1 MSASGFTPIQL
12 YHSTTATTIPSSG
25 NLANGELGLNIAD
38 MKLYAKNSSGVVTL
52 LASNSSA
59 SATVSSVQVSGGT
72 TGLTTSGGPITTS
85 GIITFAGT
93 LIAANGGTGFSSY
106 TTGDMLFAS
115 GATAISKL
123 SLGVTNYV
131 LTAGASAPQ
140 YVAQSTLAAGSAINL
155 AGGTAGASPYQTG
168 SGATSFLSLG
178 VAGYV
183 LAAGASAPQYVA
195 QNTLAAGS
203 AGNITGGAANQVVF
217 QSGASTTSFVTA
229 PVTVGT
235 VLSWT
240 GSAFAWAAAP
250 AATTTTNI
258 AGGTQYQIPFQS
270 GVSTTTFNANLTFDS
285 ATNTFG
291 TTNITTTGAITA
303 PSVGSIIR
311 FYFSSTLP
319 AAGPNHGAVAH
330 LHSTGKLYYAHS
342 SAWQIITSGLGTA
355 DTAGTVTPVGSAGQ
369 ILTNDGAGGL
379 TSNTT
384 GTGVVTA
391 LGVNVGSSGAFV
403 PQSGA
408 LTQYG
413 VIYAS
418 STTALATTA
427 VGTATHV
434 LTSNGSGVAP
444 TFQVLPPLINISGGV
459 AGAVPYQTAPSTTG
473 FTAAGSAG
481 QYLQSNGTSAPT
493 WVTLA
498 VSDNSLL
505 YYFFS

>member
-303 PSVGSIIR
+303 PQVGNMIP
-311 FYFSSTLP
+311 FYYANQ
-319 AAGPNHGAVAH
+319 AAFPSAATSHGALAH
-330 LHSTGKLYYAHS
+330 SHADGAMYFAHS
-342 SAWQIITSGLGTA
+342 SAWIRLLNDGGPLGT
-355 DTAGTVTPVGSAGQ
+355 P
-369 ILTNDGAGGL
+369 
-379 TSNTT
+379 
-384 GTGVVTA
+384 
-391 LGVNVGSSGAFV
+391 SS
-403 PQSGA
+403 
-408 LTQYG
+408 
-413 VIYAS
+413 
-418 STTALATTA
+418 
-427 VGTATHV
+427 GTATYLTGLPLTTGVTGTLPIANGGTGLSTLTANNVILGNGTSTPLFVAPGSIGNV
-434 LTSNGSGVAP
+434 LASNGTTWVSSPAA
-444 TFQVLPPLINISGGV
+444 TSSANLSGGV

-498 VSDNSLL
+498 VADNSLL
-505 YYFFS
+505 WYFMG

>member
-1 MSASGFTPIQL
+1 
-12 YHSTTATTIPSSG
+12 
-25 NLANGELGLNIAD
+25 
-38 MKLYAKNSSGVVTL
+38 
-52 LASNSSA
+52 
-59 SATVSSVQVSGGT
+59 
-72 TGLTTSGGPITTS
+72 
-85 GIITFAGT
+85 
-93 LIAANGGTGFSSY
+93 
-106 TTGDMLFAS
+106 
-115 GATAISKL
+115 
-123 SLGVTNYV
+123 
-131 LTAGASAPQ
+131 
-140 YVAQSTLAAGSAINL
+140 L
-155 AGGTAGASPYQTG
+155 AGGSAGASPYQTG
-168 SGATSFLSLG
+168 SGATTFLSLG
-178 VAGYV
+178 VSGYV

-217 QSGASTTSFVTA
+217 QSGASTSSFVTA

-235 VLSWT
+235 VLGWT
-240 GSAFAWAAAP
+240 GSAFAWVSAP
-250 AATTTTNI
+250 AATTTANI

-291 TTNITTTGAITA
+291 TTNIATTGTIIA
-303 PSVGSIIR
+303 PSVGSIIP

-330 LHSTGKLYYAHS
+330 LHSTGKLYYAHN

-355 DTAGTVTPVGSAGQ
+355 DTAGTVTPVGSSGQ
-369 ILTNDGAGGL
+369 LLTNDGQGGL

-434 LTSNGSGVAP
+434 LTSNGAGYAP
-444 TFQVLPPLINISGGV
+444 TFQAPAASGV
-459 AGAVPYQTAPSTTG
+459 
-473 FTAAGSAG
+473 SAIE
-481 QYLQSNGTSAPT
+481 LF
-493 WVTLA
+493 
-498 VSDNSLL
+498 
-505 YYFFS
+505 YYANANA